1 MRRLHTYYKWQ
12 RRPYTIVEA
21 RQKVQ
26 FAEVTAY
33 PLACLDG
40 IIACGYMDLRKGIN
54 GLTILVQSRFRLD
67 PFTNTLFL
75 LCGRWKDR
83 IKALYWEGN
92 CIVLLYKRLENGNI
106 QWPLDHAYSCHR
118 PS

>member
-12 RRPYTIVEA
+12 RRPYTIAEA

-54 GLTILVQSRFRLD
+54 GLTILVQRRKLHRAAVQAVGKRKY
-67 PFTNTLFL
+67 PVAVRPRLFL
-75 LCGRWKDR
+75 
-83 IKALYWEGN
+83 
-92 CIVLLYKRLENGNI
+92 
-106 QWPLDHAYSCHR
+106 
-118 PS
+118 PSSFLI